1 MVSAG
6 VNSVPEHGYG
16 REVVS
21 DSGVVLNMVEPS
33 CHVYILLL
41 LLDGQVHL
49 AERGKGEVNTS
60 ISFLSLHA
68 VVHLHFMYSDN
79 A

>member
-6 VNSVPEHGYG
+6 VNSVPEHNYG

-21 DSGVVLNMVEPS
+21 DAGVVLNVIEPS
-33 CHVYILLL
+33 RHIHVLLL

-49 AERGKGEVNTS
+49 DERGEVQP
-60 ISFLSLHA
+60 
-68 VVHLHFMYSDN
+68 D
-79 A
+79 